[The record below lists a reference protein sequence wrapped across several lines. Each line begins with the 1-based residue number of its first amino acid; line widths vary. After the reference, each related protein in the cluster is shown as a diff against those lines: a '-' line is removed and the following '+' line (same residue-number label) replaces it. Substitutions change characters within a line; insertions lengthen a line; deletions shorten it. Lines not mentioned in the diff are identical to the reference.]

1 MRSARLSG
9 KSGARPPS
17 LLVWPRRQGH
27 QMSRILAAVTTAVI
41 AAAISGAAHAEPT
54 EVIVRALSKD
64 AKFIGDSMGGVQVT
78 LTDAATGHELAK
90 GLITGTTGDT
100 QKIMIAP
107 RQRGVAISTPEAAAF
122 RTTLDLDRPTLVRV
136 EAVGPLGKPAS
147 QITVTSMKWLAP
159 GQSLTGD
166 GWVLEFPGLVIEPA
180 VAVQAA
186 GLKVNAKV
194 TLMCGCPIE
203 PGGLWDAD
211 KYQVSASLIAGG
223 ETLAS
228 TSLSY
233 AGKPSTFAAELPKPK
248 AGGYRLRVVATNPET
263 GNTGVV
269 EQPIVIER

>member
-1 MRSARLSG
+1 
-9 KSGARPPS
+9 
-17 LLVWPRRQGH
+17 
-27 QMSRILAAVTTAVI
+27 MSRILAAFATAVI
-41 AAAISGAAHAEPT
+41 ATAISSTAYAEPT
-54 EVIVRALSKD
+54 EVVVRALSKD

-90 GLITGTTGDT
+90 GVITGATGDT

-107 RQRGVAISTPEAAAF
+107 RQRGLAISTPETAAF
-122 RTTLDLDRPTLVRV
+122 RTTLDLDRPTLVKA

-159 GQSLTGD
+159 GQSLAGD
-166 GWVLEFPGLVIEPA
+166 GWVLEFPGLVVEPA
-180 VAVQAA
+180 VAVYTS
-186 GLKVNAKV
+186 GLRINAKV

-203 PGGLWDAD
+203 PGGLWDAN
-211 KYQVSASLIAGG
+211 KYQVTASLIEGG
-223 ETLAS
+223 KTLAA
-228 TSLSY
+228 TPLAY

-269 EQPIVIER
+269 EQPIVVER

>member
-1 MRSARLSG
+1 
-9 KSGARPPS
+9 
-17 LLVWPRRQGH
+17 
-27 QMSRILAAVTTAVI
+27 MSRILAAITTAVI
-41 AAAISGAAHAEPT
+41 ATAISSAVHAEPT
-54 EVIVRALSKD
+54 DVIVRALSKD

-90 GLITGTTGDT
+90 GVITGTTGDT

-122 RTTLDLDRPTLVRV
+122 RATLDLDRPTLVRV

-147 QITVTSMKWLAP
+147 QITVTTMKWLTP
-159 GQSLTGD
+159 GQALAGD

-180 VAVQAA
+180 VTVQAA
-186 GLKVNAKV
+186 GLKVHAKV

-203 PGGLWDAD
+203 PDGLWDAN
-211 KYQVSASLIAGG
+211 KYQVIASLIAGG

-228 TSLSY
+228 TPLSY
-233 AGKPSTFAAELPKPK
+233 AGKPSTFAAELPRPK
-248 AGGYRLRVVATNPET
+248 AGGYRLRVIATNPET

-269 EQPIVIER
+269 EQPIVVER

>member
-1 MRSARLSG
+1 
-9 KSGARPPS
+9 
-17 LLVWPRRQGH
+17 
-27 QMSRILAAVTTAVI
+27 MSRILAAVTTAVI
-41 AAAISGAAHAEPT
+41 ATAIFSTAHAEPT
-54 EVIVRALSKD
+54 DVIVRALSKD

-78 LTDAATGHELAK
+78 LTDTATGHELAK
-90 GLITGTTGDT
+90 GVITGTTGDT

-107 RQRGVAISTPEAAAF
+107 RQRGVAISTPETAGF
-122 RTTLDLDRPTLVRV
+122 RTNLDLDRPTLVKV

-147 QITVTSMKWLAP
+147 QITVTSMKWLVP

-180 VAVQAA
+180 VAVQTAA
-186 GLKVNAKV
+186 LRINAKV

-211 KYQVSASLIAGG
+211 KYQVSASLVVGG

-228 TSLSY
+228 APASY
-233 AGKPSTFAAELPKPK
+233 AGKPSTFTAELPKPK
-248 AGGYRLRVVATNPET
+248 AGNYRLRIVATNPET

-269 EQPIVIER
+269 EQPLVVER